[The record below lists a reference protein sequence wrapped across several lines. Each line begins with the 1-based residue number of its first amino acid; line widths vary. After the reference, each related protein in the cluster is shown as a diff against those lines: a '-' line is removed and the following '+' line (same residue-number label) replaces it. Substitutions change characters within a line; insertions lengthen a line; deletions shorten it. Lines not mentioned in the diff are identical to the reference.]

1 MKNKNKLQSGK
12 TKLRINLVIVMVGVI
27 SVFLTRY
34 LIETKRQDD
43 IRNIGYRINDYRRE
57 VRQMKFM
64 NAKLIS
70 ELEKIKKPDV
80 IMAMLKKSCY
90 DCHSYDV
97 KIPWYGN
104 VAPMSWEVRGHIKNG
119 TAWLNFQEWKN
130 YDQKRQQKLY
140 KSIYESLSLSMPMPI
155 YLMLHSD
162 AKLTKEQRRMIEK
175 WASKH
180 SFT

>member
-1 MKNKNKLQSGK
+1 MFKKVFISF
-12 TKLRINLVIVMVGVI
+12 IVF
-27 SVFLTRY
+27 FLLIQFIQVEIIEPTEID
-34 LIETKRQDD
+34 LSAEIETPK
-43 IRNIGYRINDYRRE
+43 E
-57 VRQMKFM
+57 
-64 NAKLIS
+64 
-70 ELEKIKKPDV
+70 
-80 IMAMLKKSCY
+80 IMALLKKSCY

-104 VAPMSWEVRGHIKNG
+104 IAPMSWEVRGHINDG
-119 TAWLNFQEWKN
+119 RAWLNFQEWKN
-130 YDQKRQQKLY
+130 YDKKKQKRLY

-162 AKLTKEQRRMIEK
+162 AKLTKKQRRMIEK

>member
-1 MKNKNKLQSGK
+1 MLKK
-12 TKLRINLVIVMVGVI
+12 IFIIVTLFFVMIQFIQIDIVKPKEI
-27 SVFLTRY
+27 DLSAE
-34 LIETKRQDD
+34 IEAPK
-43 IRNIGYRINDYRRE
+43 E
-57 VRQMKFM
+57 
-64 NAKLIS
+64 
-70 ELEKIKKPDV
+70 
-80 IMAMLKKSCY
+80 IMTLLKKSCY

-104 VAPMSWEVRGHIKNG
+104 VAPMSWEVRGHINDG

-130 YDQKRQQKLY
+130 YDEKKQKRLY

-162 AKLTKEQRRMIEK
+162 AELTKEQRRMIEK